1 MKRRQLY
8 ETPDAEL
15 LVIQHEENFLQQTGF
30 NGDNNEDPYDDG
42 EENL

>member
-15 LVIQHEENFLQQTGF
+15 LVVRQEENFLQTGF